1 MMHEPICTFYM
12 HALLFITKKG
22 GALHVE
28 HAVDPQNARI
38 TFCNT
43 QQQHQMHNQHIAI
56 FVAANGQSK
65 AYNCIALDRGERG
78 LMTPS
83 PFYLN
88 ANFGFYYTCLKMVSS
103 TLKQKCSFY

>member
-43 QQQHQMHNQHIAI
+43 QQQQMHNQHIAI

-65 AYNCIALDRGERG
+65 AYNCLALKRGERSHD
-78 LMTPS
+78 PS
-83 PFYLN
+83 PFYL
-88 ANFGFYYTCLKMVSS
+88 
-103 TLKQKCSFY
+103 

>member
-1 MMHEPICTFYM
+1 MILPFYWREEGNKNDAWTNLHFYM

-43 QQQHQMHNQHIAI
+43 QQQQQMHNQHIHSITIVGAGTMG
-56 FVAANGQSK
+56 NG
-65 AYNCIALDRGERG
+65 IAHVCAMAGFPVKLIYI
-78 LMTPS
+78 LI
-83 PFYLN
+83 PFYSN
-88 ANFGFYYTCLKMVSS
+88 
-103 TLKQKCSFY
+103 

>member
-43 QQQHQMHNQHIAI
+43 QQQQQMHNQHIAI
-56 FVAANGQSK
+56 FIAANGQSK
-65 AYNCIALDRGERG
+65 AYNCIALKRGERSHD
-78 LMTPS
+78 PS
-83 PFYLN
+83 PFYL
-88 ANFGFYYTCLKMVSS
+88 
-103 TLKQKCSFY
+103 